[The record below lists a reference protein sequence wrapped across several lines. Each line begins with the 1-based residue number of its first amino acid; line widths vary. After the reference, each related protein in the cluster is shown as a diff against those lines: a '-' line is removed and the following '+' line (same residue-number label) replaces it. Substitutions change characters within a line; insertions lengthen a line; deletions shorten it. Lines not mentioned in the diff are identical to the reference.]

1 MMFAI
6 LAVSHTAFSQS
17 TVKFRIKNAGFTVY
31 GSFDEFNL
39 DVDYNPSDL
48 SSSTFNGSVKVKS
61 IDTNNNA
68 RDKHLRNEDFFHV
81 SKWPEMKFKSTSIK
95 KINSSSIKVTGKL
108 TIKDVTKTVS
118 FDVDVS
124 KKSGNYI
131 FDTSLKINRLDY
143 TVGESSWTL
152 ANNLYIDLHVVN

>member
-1 MMFAI
+1 M
-6 LAVSHTAFSQS
+6 LAVSHAAFSQS

-48 SSSTFNGSVKVKS
+48 SSSTFNGTVKVKS
-61 IDTNNNA
+61 IDTNNKA

-81 SKWPEMKFKSTSIK
+81 SKWAEMKFKSTSIQ

-108 TIKDVTKTVS
+108 TIKDVTKTIS
-118 FDVDVS
+118 FDVNVA
-124 KKSGNYI
+124 KKSGKHT
-131 FDTSLKINRLDY
+131 FSTSLQINRLDHK
-143 TVGESSWTL
+143 VGKSSWTL
-152 ANNLYIDLHVVN
+152 ANNLYIDLHVVK